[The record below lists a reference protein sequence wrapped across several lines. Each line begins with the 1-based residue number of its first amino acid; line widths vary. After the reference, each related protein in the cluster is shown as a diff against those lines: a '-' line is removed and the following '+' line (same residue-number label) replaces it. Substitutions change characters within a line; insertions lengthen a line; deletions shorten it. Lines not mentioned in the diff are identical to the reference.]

1 MGRKIQLLSK
11 FSHFIETFMIT
22 REECFEMYKST
33 DGKCYGVVG
42 GTRYTDYLSEY
53 CVDCPYHTM
62 IVKETNNGEQEI

>member
-1 MGRKIQLLSK
+1 
-11 FSHFIETFMIT
+11 MIT